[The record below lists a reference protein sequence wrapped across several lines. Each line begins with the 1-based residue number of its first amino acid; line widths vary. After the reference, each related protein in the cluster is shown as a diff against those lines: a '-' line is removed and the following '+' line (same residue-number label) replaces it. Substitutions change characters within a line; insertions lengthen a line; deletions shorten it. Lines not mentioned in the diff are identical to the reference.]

1 MQYSLRGLVRLVA
14 VGAACVGGWRC
25 SAAASTG
32 GISFIE
38 PLATPLVFALDANNN
53 GPYGPNSAYG
63 IAKGD
68 FNGDGKLDLAVTAS
82 QIGARPAPDQ
92 AFIYVMLGNGD
103 GLFQPPSALP
113 IPLSN
118 GFRAQAYGILAKDF
132 DRDTKLDLLTVSPE
146 LQQVLFFKGHGD
158 GTFDPPV
165 TTATTGQ
172 PVAVQTGDVNNDG
185 ILDIVTLSSVD
196 QAQIEILIGNG
207 DGTFK
212 APSEHTVLPQQTDL
226 VLAYFNHDGA
236 LDIVVTC
243 WNVYH
248 AYILLNDGHGGFPDT
263 ATALPDTWGK
273 LIAGVYAAKFD
284 GDDFPD
290 LVVSGRGAG
299 PGPACGYYDLLFI
312 KGNGDGTFAT
322 PTSDDCISFS
332 GDSNAQKL
340 YSENVA
346 PDLNGDGRPDA
357 VFADNFNYIYTL
369 LGDGSG
375 KFTLSR
381 LVSSAGPGYDVP
393 GRAIDAAA
401 NSGLVTGDFNGDSV
415 SDIAIASEAT
425 NARFGGASVVLGATP
440 GTFHTPGAY
449 DVPPLTSPDPGH
461 SPHLFQR
468 STLLADFNH
477 DNQPDLIFLQQY
489 GNDQPQMIMGRGDG
503 TLLGPSSGPLGPRC
517 SWELAAADFDKDGNL
532 DFACAADGV
541 KLNWGDGKG
550 AFPSGVT
557 IAVDTD
563 GWGAETL
570 AIGDIN
576 GDSYPDV
583 AWLEYNPATLSIAS
597 RIAVD
602 LYDPTHPRTFVHH
615 TLSFDPIFTD
625 SSNTSLAL
633 GDFNGDHHL
642 DIVFHT
648 LVGADGKSGERF
660 MIFLGNGDG
669 TFQDPLITQPGLPSI
684 EQLKTFDFNGD
695 GHTDVLA
702 VGYTGGFYVLLG
714 HGDGTFAAPVDY
726 PNGGYD
732 SPEAQIVDFDG
743 DGIADVALASTTTTL
758 SLFKGNGDG
767 TFQTPV
773 RFATGRDASDTVVA
787 GDLNGDGKPDLVVG
801 VFSSGPAH
809 SDFTV
814 LINNSPNSPDLIV
827 SNVSAPAMG
836 VPGDVV
842 TINYSV
848 QNTADVFAS
857 GEWDDTIYLS
867 SDATLDAGDVLV
879 GTVHHSYGLTGG
891 AAYSVSA
898 PFPVPALPPGAY
910 HVIVRTDDAGVVA
923 ERDESNNSASSAATI
938 AVHDVQ
944 LLVAGTPVS
953 VDTQAG
959 QFVYYRYV
967 AHSGTDLRFDASIN
981 VPSRIDFYERFSSLP
996 TTTTFDQK
1004 YPTPDFDQELRIA
1017 STVSGTYY
1025 VLLHNSSAF
1034 GASFTI
1040 TAQEVAPPTPTATPT
1055 GLPTATPTVTALPSE
1070 TPTPTTT
1077 ATAAPTTIVTQ
1088 TPTITSTPTTVLV
1101 GDCSGAGSV
1110 TIPGIITLVNIA
1122 LGNADASSCP
1132 HGIPNGQSV
1141 DITLIVQA
1149 VNNALSA

>member
-1 MQYSLRGLVRLVA
+1 MQSSLGRRVCLVA
-14 VGAACVGGWRC
+14 VAVVCGGWH
-25 SAAASTG
+25 SVAIASTG

-38 PLATPLVFALDANNN
+38 PLATPLVFALDERDN
-53 GPYGPNSAYG
+53 GPYGADSAYG
-63 IAKGD
+63 VAKGD
-68 FNGDGKLDLAVTAS
+68 FNSDGKLDLAVTAS

-92 AFIYVMLGNGD
+92 AFIYVMLGSGN

-113 IPLSN
+113 IPLLN

-132 DRDTKLDLLTVSPE
+132 DRDTKLDLLTVSPD
-146 LQQVLFFKGHGD
+146 LKQVLFFKGHGD

-165 TTATTGQ
+165 TTATTGE
-172 PVAVQTGDVNNDG
+172 PVAVQTGDLNKDG
-185 ILDIVTLSSVD
+185 ILDIVTLSSVN

-212 APSEHTVLPQQTDL
+212 APSEHTVLAQQTDL
-226 VLAYFNHDGA
+226 VLADFNHDGA

-248 AYILLNDGHGGFPDT
+248 AFILLNDGHGGFPDT
-263 ATALPDTWGK
+263 ATALPDDGNK

-290 LVVSGRGAG
+290 LVVSGRGGG
-299 PGPACGYYDLLFI
+299 PATGTGPACGFYDLLFM

-322 PTSDDCISFS
+322 PTFGDCVSFS
-332 GDSNAQKL
+332 GDSNTQKL

-346 PDLNGDGRPDA
+346 PDLNGDGHPDA

-401 NSGLVTGDFNGDSV
+401 NSGLITGDFNGDSV

-425 NARFGGASVVLGATP
+425 NARFGGVSVMLGATP
-440 GTFHTPGAY
+440 GTFHSPRAY
-449 DVPPLTSPDPGH
+449 DVPPLTSPVPGQSPPGH

-517 SWELAAADFDKDGNL
+517 NAELAAADFDKDGNL
-532 DFACAADGV
+532 DFACAAEGV
-541 KLNWGDGKG
+541 KLNWGDGNA

-563 GWGAETL
+563 GWGAEAL
-570 AIGDIN
+570 AVGDIN
-576 GDSYPDV
+576 GDTYPDV
-583 AWLEYNPATLSIAS
+583 AWLEYNPSTLSIAS

-602 LYDPTHPRTFVHH
+602 LYDPTHPRTFVHR

-625 SSNTSLAL
+625 STATSLAL

-669 TFQDPLITQPGLPSI
+669 TFQDPLITQPSLPSI

-702 VGYTGGFYVLLG
+702 AGYTGGFYVLLG
-714 HGDGTFAAPVDY
+714 SGDGTFAAPVDY

-732 SPEAQIVDFDG
+732 SPEAQIADFDG

-758 SLFKGNGDG
+758 SMFKGNSDG

-773 RFATGRDASDTVVA
+773 RFATGRDVSDTVVA

-814 LINNSPNSPDLIV
+814 LINNGPNLPDLIV
-827 SNVSAPAMG
+827 SSVSAPATG

-857 GEWDDTIYLS
+857 SEWDDTVYLS
-867 SDATLDAGDVLV
+867 TDTALDAGDVLV

-898 PFPVPALPPGAY
+898 PFPIPAAPPAPY
-910 HVIVRTDDAGVVA
+910 HVIVRTDDAGVVV
-923 ERDESNNSASSAATI
+923 EPDDTNNSAASAATI
-938 AVHDVQ
+938 AVQDVP
-944 LLVAGTPVS
+944 LLGAGTPVS
-953 VDTQAG
+953 GNTQAG
-959 QFVYYRYV
+959 QSVYFRYV
-967 AHSGTDLRFDASIN
+967 ARAGNDLQFDASIN
-981 VPSRIDFYERFSSLP
+981 VRSGIDFYERFGSLP

-1004 YPTPDFDQELRIA
+1004 SPTQDLEQQLRVNPSA
-1017 STVSGTYY
+1017 AGTYY
-1025 VLLHNSSAF
+1025 LLLHNSS
-1034 GASFTI
+1034 G
-1040 TAQEVAPPTPTATPT
+1040 TAAGFSVAVSEVEPTATPT
-1055 GLPTATPTVTALPSE
+1055 PTPSPTLEPTTPTATATI
-1070 TPTPTTT
+1070 TPTP
-1077 ATAAPTTIVTQ
+1077 AA
-1088 TPTITSTPTTVLV
+1088 VLA
-1101 GDCSGAGSV
+1101 GDCSGTGSV
-1110 TIPGIITLVNIA
+1110 TISGIITLVNIA
-1122 LGNADASSCP
+1122 LGNAAASTCP
-1132 HGIPNGQSV
+1132 HGIPSGSEVN
-1141 DITLIVQA
+1141 IALIIQA
-1149 VNNALSA
+1149 VNNALSGG